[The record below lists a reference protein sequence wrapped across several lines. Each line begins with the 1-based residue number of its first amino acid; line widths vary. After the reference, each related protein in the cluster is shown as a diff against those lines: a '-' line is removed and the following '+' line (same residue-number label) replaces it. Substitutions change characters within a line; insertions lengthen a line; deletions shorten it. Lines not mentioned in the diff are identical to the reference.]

1 MEDFEVE
8 LPNGETV
15 VVSAPDAK
23 AAAAAAR
30 SHMTYLGKQAA
41 AAVPTKTVPS
51 FDAFGM
57 ATGGVEEAPA
67 QTNMPYKEQMANVGQ
82 YYDDLVRKIASGAT
96 FNTADKLA
104 AGGNALFGAGSYNE
118 NLAQERQRTKES
130 GERLGGM
137 AAPAEAI
144 GGVMTGAGLGKAG
157 LSLIGRYGP
166 NFGLLGN
173 MGLGAGEGFLYGA
186 AHGAGSTDTGNI
198 SDYIKN
204 AAEEGVKGAA
214 FGALVPPVVSGVT
227 GATSF
232 IGNKIGNGVT
242 SLAGSMPESARRI
255 LGSAMGWDKNT
266 AARLAELGPEA
277 MLGDTGPGLRAIAQ
291 GVAQKP
297 GAGATTLANAL
308 EQRNAG
314 RTARLQEETTGAFG
328 PMTADE
334 LQATSALQAQREK
347 LHEGIPAALENVGPL
362 DPSAILARID
372 KELLTARGPQ
382 RAALEYARSEL
393 VKPAG
398 TVSVGGIP
406 APRGPTSPGN
416 PALLIPPSAGGPR
429 GPSLGGYSV
438 PVSGRGDLF
447 NTRAPVGVETNP
459 AALANIKT
467 ALSNLVEHGNETMGV
482 PRGSISLK
490 EGATK
495 SVINDLNEM
504 LRKAS
509 PEYADIMAQSHSL
522 ARQMEGIETG
532 YGALGGGESAIKPRQ
547 IQEAVS
553 AAPETLAAP
562 GAAYPGVRVGAR
574 ARIENAV
581 GTNPNDLVALRRTM
595 GGEGDWNREKLET
608 IFGKAAVDK
617 MLGAINRE
625 TTFAGQYADVLKGP
639 QTAARLGAGGLLNE
653 ADLILPK
660 SSSIEGMV
668 GGIVEKAANKLL
680 GATST
685 YSRAQVRDSLGQAL
699 SLKGEELNRFM
710 RELDAYNAAR
720 ASQAKITGAGVAGA
734 ASYAPTAFHQI
745 RGLLGQ

>member
-1 MEDFEVE
+1 
-8 LPNGETV
+8 
-15 VVSAPDAK
+15 
-23 AAAAAAR
+23 
-30 SHMTYLGKQAA
+30 
-41 AAVPTKTVPS
+41 
-51 FDAFGM
+51 
-57 ATGGVEEAPA
+57 
-67 QTNMPYKEQMANVGQ
+67 
-82 YYDDLVRKIASGAT
+82 
-96 FNTADKLA
+96 
-104 AGGNALFGAGSYNE
+104 
-118 NLAQERQRTKES
+118 
-130 GERLGGM
+130 
-137 AAPAEAI
+137 
-144 GGVMTGAGLGKAG
+144 
-157 LSLIGRYGP
+157 
-166 NFGLLGN
+166 
-173 MGLGAGEGFLYGA
+173 
-186 AHGAGSTDTGNI
+186 
-198 SDYIKN
+198 
-204 AAEEGVKGAA
+204 
-214 FGALVPPVVSGVT
+214 
-227 GATSF
+227 
-232 IGNKIGNGVT
+232 
-242 SLAGSMPESARRI
+242 
-255 LGSAMGWDKNT
+255 
-266 AARLAELGPEA
+266 
-277 MLGDTGPGLRAIAQ
+277 
-291 GVAQKP
+291 
-297 GAGATTLANAL
+297 
-308 EQRNAG
+308 
-314 RTARLQEETTGAFG
+314 
-328 PMTADE
+328 
-334 LQATSALQAQREK
+334 
-347 LHEGIPAALENVGPL
+347 
-362 DPSAILARID
+362 
-372 KELLTARGPQ
+372 
-382 RAALEYARSEL
+382 
-393 VKPAG
+393 
-398 TVSVGGIP
+398 
-406 APRGPTSPGN
+406 
-416 PALLIPPSAGGPR
+416 
-429 GPSLGGYSV
+429 
-438 PVSGRGDLF
+438 
-447 NTRAPVGVETNP
+447 
-459 AALANIKT
+459 
-467 ALSNLVEHGNETMGV
+467 MGV

>member
-1 MEDFEVE
+1 MEDFEVQ

-30 SHMTYLGKQAA
+30 SHMTLLGKKAA
-41 AAVPTKTVPS
+41 EALPSRTVPS
-51 FDAFGM
+51 FDALGM
-57 ATGGVEEAPA
+57 PTGGVEEAPA
-67 QTNMPYKEQMANVGQ
+67 QTNMPYKEQMANVGR

-104 AGGNALFGAGSYNE
+104 AGGNALFGAGNYNE
-118 NLAQERQRTKES
+118 NLAQERQKTKES

-144 GGVMTGAGLGKAG
+144 GGLMTGGALAKNGI
-157 LSLIGRYGP
+157 SLVGRYGP

-186 AHGAGSTDTGNI
+186 AHGAGSTDTGNV
-198 SDYIKN
+198 SDYVKN
-204 AAEEGVKGAA
+204 AAEEGAKGAA
-214 FGALVPPVVSGVT
+214 FGALVPPVISGAT
-227 GATSF
+227 GAASW

-242 SLAGSMPESARRI
+242 SVAGAMPESARRI

-291 GVAQKP
+291 GVVQKP
-297 GAGATTLANAL
+297 GAGATTLTNAL

-314 RTARLQEETTGAFG
+314 RTARLQEETSGAFG

-334 LQATSALQAQREK
+334 LQATAALEAQRKE
-347 LHEGIPAALENVGPL
+347 LHKGIPAALENVGPL
-362 DPSAILARID
+362 DPSAILAKID
-372 KELLTARGPQ
+372 KELQTAKGPQ
-382 RAALEYARSEL
+382 KTALEYARSL
-393 VKPAG
+393 LAKPEG
-398 TVSVGGIP
+398 NVSVPSIP
-406 APRGPTSPGN
+406 APLGPTSPGN

-429 GPSLGGYSV
+429 GSALGGYSA

-447 NTRAPVGVETNP
+447 NTRTPVGVETNP
-459 AALANIKT
+459 AALSNAKTTLGELIK
-467 ALSNLVEHGNETMGV
+467 HGNETMGV
-482 PRGSISLK
+482 PKGALK

-495 SVINDLNEM
+495 NVVNDLNDL
-504 LRKAS
+504 LRNAS
-509 PEYADIMAQSHSL
+509 PEYADIMARSHSL
-522 ARQMEGIETG
+522 AKQMEGIETG
-532 YGALGGGESAIKPRQ
+532 YGALEGGASAIKPRQ

-562 GAAYPGVRVGAR
+562 GAAYPGVRAGTR

-595 GGEGDWNREKLET
+595 GGEGDWNRAKLET
-608 IFGKAAVDK
+608 IFGKEAVDK

-639 QTAARLGAGGLLNE
+639 PTAARLGAGSLLNE
-653 ADLILPK
+653 GELVIPRSETL
-660 SSSIEGMV
+660 EGMV
-668 GGIVEKAANKLL
+668 TGFVKSAANKLL

-699 SLKGEELNRFM
+699 SLKGEELNKFM
-710 RELDAYNAAR
+710 RELDAYNASR
-720 ASQAKITGAGVAGA
+720 AAQAKITGAGVAGA
-734 ASYAPTAFHQI
+734 ANYAPTAFHQI

>member
-734 ASYAPTAFHQI
+734 ASYAPTAFPQI

>member
-186 AHGAGSTDTGNI
+186 AHGAGSTDTGNVF
-198 SDYIKN
+198 DYAKN
-204 AAEEGVKGAA
+204 AAEEGAKGAA
-214 FGALVPPVVSGVT
+214 FGALVPPLVSGVA
-227 GATSF
+227 GAGSW
-232 IGNKIGNGVT
+232 IGNKIGGGAT

-398 TVSVGGIP
+398 TVSVGGVP

-416 PALLIPPSAGGPR
+416 PALLIPPSAGNFR

-467 ALSNLVEHGNETMGV
+467 ALSNLVKHGNETMGV

-495 SVINDLNEM
+495 SVIDDLNEM

-509 PEYADIMAQSHSL
+509 PEYAGIMAQSHSL
-522 ARQMEGIETG
+522 ARQMEGIKTG

-562 GAAYPGVRVGAR
+562 GAAYPGVRVGTR

>member
-1 MEDFEVE
+1 MEDFEVQ

-30 SHMTYLGKQAA
+30 SHMTFLGKKAA
-41 AAVPTKTVPS
+41 EALPSRTVPS

-57 ATGGVEEAPA
+57 PTGGVEEAPA
-67 QTNMPYKEQMANVGQ
+67 QTNMPYKEQMANVGR

-104 AGGNALFGAGSYNE
+104 AGGNALFGAGNYNE
-118 NLAQERQRTKES
+118 NLAQERQKTKES

-144 GGVMTGAGLGKAG
+144 GGLMTGGALAKNG
-157 LSLIGRYGP
+157 LSLVGRYGP

-186 AHGAGSTDTGNI
+186 AHGAGSTDTGNV
-198 SDYIKN
+198 SDYVKN
-204 AAEEGVKGAA
+204 AAEEGTKGAV
-214 FGALVPPVVSGVT
+214 FGALVPPVISGVSG
-227 GATSF
+227 AASL
-232 IGNKIGNGVT
+232 IGNKIGNAVT
-242 SLAGSMPESARRI
+242 STAATMPESARRI

-266 AARLAELGPEA
+266 SARLLSLGPEA

-291 GVAQKP
+291 GVVQKP
-297 GAGATTLANAL
+297 GAGATTLTNAL

-314 RTARLQEETTGAFG
+314 RTARLQEETSGAFG

-334 LQATSALQAQREK
+334 LQATAALQAQREK
-347 LHEGIPAALENVGPL
+347 LHEGIPAALENVGPI
-362 DPSAILARID
+362 DPSAIIARID

-398 TVSVGGIP
+398 TVSVGGVP
-406 APRGPTSPGN
+406 APLGPTSPGN

-429 GPSLGGYSV
+429 GPALGGYSA

-447 NTRAPVGVETNP
+447 NTRTPVGVETNP

-467 ALSNLVEHGNETMGV
+467 ALSNLVEHGNETMNV

-495 SVINDLNEM
+495 SIIDDLNSL

-522 ARQMEGIETG
+522 AKQMEGVKTG

-547 IQEAVS
+547 VQEAVS

-562 GAAYPGVRVGAR
+562 GAAYTGVRTGAR
-574 ARIENAV
+574 ARIENTV

-595 GGEGDWNREKLET
+595 GGEGDWNRDKLET
-608 IFGKAAVDK
+608 IFGKEAVDK

-639 QTAARLGAGGLLNE
+639 PTAARLGAGSLLNE
-653 ADLILPK
+653 GELVIPRSETL
-660 SSSIEGMV
+660 EGMV
-668 GGIVEKAANKLL
+668 TGFVKSAANKLL

-685 YSRAQVRDSLGQAL
+685 YARSQVRDSLGQAL
-699 SLKGEELNRFM
+699 SLKGEELNKFM
-710 RELDAYNAAR
+710 RELEAYNASR
-720 ASQAKITGAGVAGA
+720 AAQAKITGAGVAGA
-734 ASYAPTAFHQI
+734 ANYAPTAFHQI